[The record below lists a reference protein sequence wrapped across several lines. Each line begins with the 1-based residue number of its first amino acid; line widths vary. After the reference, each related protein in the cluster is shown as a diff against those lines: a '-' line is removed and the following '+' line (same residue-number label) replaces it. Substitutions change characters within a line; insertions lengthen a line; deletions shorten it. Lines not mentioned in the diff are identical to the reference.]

1 MSGLDYLTGLFR
13 RFRSRVLRREV
24 EVAGRCNCCGACCRG
39 IHLRDRGRW
48 LRRTAQFERLV
59 AEAPEHA
66 RFRLCGRSA
75 EGFLLFR
82 CSCLGDDDLCTT
94 HDTRPA
100 LCRNYPSKSLYY
112 QGGHLPGDCGYSFR
126 AATFRDVL
134 LGRKPIKPADFSAV
148 LRREIQQDK
157 DKQT

>member
-1 MSGLDYLTGLFR
+1 MSGLDCLTGLFR
-13 RFRSRVLRREV
+13 RFRSRVLRR
-24 EVAGRCNCCGACCRG
+24 
-39 IHLRDRGRW
+39 
-48 LRRTAQFERLV
+48 TAQFERLL
-59 AEAPEHA
+59 AEAPEHG
-66 RFRLCGRSA
+66 RFRYYGRSA

-82 CSCLGDDDLCTT
+82 CSCLGDDNLCSA

-134 LGRKPIKPADFSAV
+134 LGRKPIKPADFSDV